1 MADKPADSDNDENQ
15 PWLQRQWQRVRNLWA
30 RDIVIGQVGEGAT
43 NVVIG
48 KNNVQINVGGR
59 NLTLPIW
66 LIALLLLAIVT
77 LWVYPLV
84 WPYWNPTRMESTFNI
99 VVTEFGET
107 DAGWFEQRPNV
118 TEFLSSWLAKQLAND
133 ANWGDDNPDIQVWQ
147 NDLPAVAAAIQ
158 PRLPSVTTAA
168 AAQRLAERRN
178 AYLVIYGDLN
188 RTTDPATLTLNFYYK
203 PPPIRSELVD
213 VFAGPQQIGKPV
225 TIANIDTDLYTYE
238 IDRPDH
244 PLRLRTLALIWLAH
258 GLFKDLTG
266 DPAGALRIFQQAE
279 TALPAWQ
286 DQDGKW
292 LLYFLQGREA
302 FILHQ
307 LPEAEKAFNRAITAN
322 PQYLNGYIG
331 RANVY
336 YDFAQRGLLAK
347 MPVVAMPTDNAACT
361 EQNTM
366 DAGLVDPALLPQ
378 STEDMLAYVDHALD
392 DYTMVAQSSQSQPNA
407 SDPGQALLHDIAQWM
422 IGNSSRLK
430 ADTYLAA
437 QQFDQAEPVLVT
449 AETTVTAALE
459 RFRADENSGEF
470 ALQAQYNLGLVK
482 RAQGYLAGEGE
493 GDWTKSR
500 KFYTEAQGEFTQC
513 VTQATMQWPARP
525 RFFARSPLC
534 SCQQFAADVEQK
546 LREIEEQQ
554 GGDG

>member
-1 MADKPADSDNDENQ
+1 MTDHHQPPDTQTKL
-15 PWLQRQWQRVRNLWA
+15 PWLHRQWQRVRALWA
-30 RDIVIGQVGEGAT
+30 RDIIIGQVGEGAT
-43 NVVIG
+43 NVIIG
-48 KNNVQINVGGR
+48 KNNVQVNVGGR

-84 WPYWNPTRMESTFNI
+84 RPYWNPTRMESTFNI

-107 DAGWFEQRPNV
+107 DSGWFGQRPDV
-118 TEFLSSWLAKQLAND
+118 TEFLSSWLAKQLAKQ
-133 ANWGDDNPDIQVWQ
+133 ANWGDDNPGIEVWQ
-147 NDLPAVAAAIQ
+147 NDLPDVVAAIQ
-158 PRLPSVTTAA
+158 PRLPPVTTAA
-168 AAQRLAERRN
+168 GAQRLAERRN
-178 AYLVIYGDLN
+178 AHLVIYGDLN
-188 RTTDPATLTLNFYYK
+188 RATDPATLTLNFYYK

-238 IDRPDH
+238 IDRSDH

-266 DPAGALRIFQQAE
+266 DPAGALHIFQQAE

-307 LPEAEKAFNRAITAN
+307 LPEAEEAFNRAINAN
-322 PQYLNGYIG
+322 PQSLNAYIG
-331 RANVY
+331 RANVS

-347 MPVVAMPTDNAACT
+347 MPTVAMPSNNAACMEQSTLDT
-361 EQNTM
+361 EPVEV
-366 DAGLVDPALLPQ
+366 ALPQ
-378 STEDMLAYVDHALD
+378 STDEILTYVDRALD
-392 DYTMVAQSSQSQPNA
+392 DYTVVAQSIQSRMNA
-407 SDPGQALLHDIAQWM
+407 GDREQVLLHEIAQWM

-430 ADTYLAA
+430 ADTYLSA
-437 QQFDQAEPVLVT
+437 QQFDPAAPALAM
-449 AETTVTAALE
+449 AETAVTAALE
-459 RFRADENSGEF
+459 HFRTDENLGEF
-470 ALQAQYNLGLVK
+470 ALHAQYNLGLIK
-482 RAQGYLAGEGE
+482 RAQGYWAGEGQ
-493 GDWTKSR
+493 GDWKTSQQ
-500 KFYTEAQGEFTQC
+500 FYREAQTEFSQCITQ
-513 VTQATMQWPARP
+513 TTDQWPTYP

-546 LREIEEQQ
+546 LRDVEEQQ

>member
-1 MADKPADSDNDENQ
+1 MADKPAASDNREDQ

-66 LIALLLLAIVT
+66 LITLLLLAIVT

-107 DAGWFEQRPNV
+107 DAGWFSQRPDV
-118 TEFLSSWLAKQLAND
+118 TEFLSSWLAKQLANG
-133 ANWGDDNPDIQVWQ
+133 ANWGEDNPGIQVWQ
-147 NDLPAVAAAIQ
+147 NDLPDVVAAIK
-158 PRLPSVTTAA
+158 PRLPPVTTAA
-168 AAQRLAERRN
+168 GAERLAERRN

-225 TIANIDTDLYTYE
+225 TIANIDTDMYTYE
-238 IDRPDH
+238 IDRSDH

-258 GLFKDLTG
+258 GLFKDLTD

-322 PQYLNGYIG
+322 PQYLNAYIG
-331 RANVY
+331 RANVA

-347 MPVVAMPTDNAACT
+347 MPAVARPSNNAACT
-361 EQNTM
+361 EQNALDT
-366 DAGLVDPALLPQ
+366 GLVDPALLPQ
-378 STEDMLAYVDHALD
+378 STEEMITYVDRALD
-392 DYTMVAQSSQSQPNA
+392 DYTVVAQSIQSQMN
-407 SDPGQALLHDIAQWM
+407 GGNQEQALLREIAQWM

-430 ADTYLAA
+430 ADTYLSA
-437 QQFDQAEPVLVT
+437 QQFEPAEPALAA
-449 AETTVTAALE
+449 AETAVTAALE
-459 RFRADENSGEF
+459 HFRADENLGEF
-470 ALQAQYNLGLVK
+470 ALHAQYNLSLIK

-500 KFYTEAQGEFTQC
+500 QLYDEAQREFTQC
-513 VTQATMQWPARP
+513 VTQATTQWPARP
-525 RFFARSPLC
+525 RFFAHSPLC